1 MSHGRAFKRYHRW
14 LAKQSRRKIR
24 QFFDATLPKDVMLT
38 KYKQQKE
45 LLFGS

>member
-1 MSHGRAFKRYHRW
+1 MSHGRAFNRYHRW

-24 QFFDATLPKDVMLT
+24 QFLDKTMPKDIMLA

-45 LLFGS
+45 LLFGA